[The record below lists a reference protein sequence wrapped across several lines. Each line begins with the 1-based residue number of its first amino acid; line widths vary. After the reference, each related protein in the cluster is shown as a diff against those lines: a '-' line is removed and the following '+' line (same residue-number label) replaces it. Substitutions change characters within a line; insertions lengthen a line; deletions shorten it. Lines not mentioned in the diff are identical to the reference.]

1 MEFQLES
8 NDPLT
13 IDIVESG
20 VVTWEDLVRC
30 VKNFHYGRN
39 ANRSDL
45 SLVWYERKGT
55 CSSKHA
61 FLKYIADLNAVP
73 NVELILC
80 VYKMKGE
87 NTEKVGT
94 VLNEHEIAYL
104 PEAHCFIRQNGEA
117 MDVTT
122 KSSDFSRI
130 QDDILEDQVIEP
142 KQVDTFKVE
151 YHKAYMK
158 KWGELNHPTLPF
170 EELWTIRE
178 KCLSQLGN
186 A

>member
-20 VVTWEDLVRC
+20 VVSWEDLIRC

-39 ANRSDL
+39 ANRSDV

-61 FLKYIADLNAVP
+61 FLKHIADLNKVP
-73 NVELILC
+73 NVDLILC
-80 VYKMKGE
+80 LYKMNAE
-87 NTEKVGT
+87 NTESVGT
-94 VLNEHEIAYL
+94 VLNEFNIDFL
-104 PEAHCFIRQNGEA
+104 PEAHCYLRFKNEPI
-117 MDVTT
+117 DVTT
-122 KSSDFSRI
+122 KSSDFSKI
-130 QDDILEDQVIEP
+130 ESDILEEQVIQPE
-142 KQVDTFKVE
+142 QVNTFKVN

-158 KWGELNHPTLPF
+158 KWGETNHPTLPF
-170 EELWTIRE
+170 EILWTIRE
-178 KCLSQLGN
+178 KCISQLGN